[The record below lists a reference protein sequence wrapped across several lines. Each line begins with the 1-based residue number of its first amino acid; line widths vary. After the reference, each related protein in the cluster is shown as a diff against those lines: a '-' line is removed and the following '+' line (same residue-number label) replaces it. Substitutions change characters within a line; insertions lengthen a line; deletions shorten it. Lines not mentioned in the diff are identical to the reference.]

1 MQTRQVYFGQAG
13 IPLFG
18 VQNHYSLIDREWEKK
33 GLLSWCKENE
43 VQFWAWA
50 VLEEGGSTG
59 PKQKDEKFAIMK
71 AIYSRKRRKL
81 NHLFTLMKEVGKNHD
96 LTIPRVA
103 ISFVANKGIVP
114 ICGCRKPYQ
123 VEQLGVAA
131 NTKLS
136 ETEMKQLEAV
146 ADELNVKVLGPDLF
160 RFAVWK

>member
-1 MQTRQVYFGQAG
+1 M
-13 IPLFG
+13 FG
-18 VQNHYSLIDREWEKK
+18 VQNHYSLIDREWEKN
-33 GLLSWCKENE
+33 GLLSWCKENGI
-43 VQFWAWA
+43 QFWAWA
-50 VLEEGGSTG
+50 VLEEGVLTG

-81 NHLFTLMKEVGKNHD
+81 NRLFALMEQVGAEHGM
-96 LTIPRVA
+96 TIPQVA

-136 ETEMKQLEAV
+136 EAEMKDLEA
-146 ADELNVKVLGPDLF
+146 ASDELNVKILGPDMF
-160 RFAVWK
+160 RFAVRK